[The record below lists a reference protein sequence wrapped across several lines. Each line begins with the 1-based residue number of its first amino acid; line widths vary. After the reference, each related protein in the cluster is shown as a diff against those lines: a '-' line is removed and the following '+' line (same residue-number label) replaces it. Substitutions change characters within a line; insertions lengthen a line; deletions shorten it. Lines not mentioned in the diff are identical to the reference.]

1 MPIPTHQQRITVVY
15 SRAQARTSGF
25 EANGMRLR
33 QIEVFHA
40 IYTTGSMTNAAALL
54 NVSQPSISKVLAHA
68 EHQLGYRLFDR
79 VKGKLFPTP
88 EAHQLFAHVKTV
100 YQDVDRLRHVATNL
114 KKASAGRIRIASTPA
129 FGLEVL
135 PRAIASF
142 LQDYPTTVFD
152 IETLHLEEMQ
162 DALRES
168 RIDVG
173 LAFNP
178 VESPGIHRQQLASG
192 RFVVLA
198 SEQETFGGKSELTVA
213 DLAGLPFISLNSR
226 GPLGQALS
234 EYVARHGVDLNVVA
248 WSETYHVA
256 AALVAKGSGVT
267 IADDIT
273 ARSSLLANLRR
284 HRLRPALKFK
294 VMALHLDN
302 APLSVGARRFTKH
315 LGRVLKDFLSDD

>member
-1 MPIPTHQQRITVVY
+1 
-15 SRAQARTSGF
+15 
-25 EANGMRLR
+25 MRLR

-40 IYTTGSMTNAAALL
+40 IYTTGSMTNAATLL

-100 YQDVDRLRHVATNL
+100 YRDVDRLRHVAANI
-114 KKASAGRIRIASTPA
+114 KEASAGRIRIASTPA

-142 LQDYPTTVFD
+142 REKYPETVFD
-152 IETLHLEEMQ
+152 IETLHLDEMS

-168 RIDVG
+168 RVDIG

-178 VESPGIHRQQLASG
+178 VESPGIDQQQLASG

-198 SEQETFGGKSELTVA
+198 PETETFGGKTELTVE
-213 DLAGLPFISLNSR
+213 DLAGLPFVSLNSR

-234 EYVARHGVDLNVVA
+234 AYIASHDVNLDVVA

-273 ARSSLLANLRR
+273 ARSSLTANLRR
-284 HRLRPALKFK
+284 HRLRPALRFK
-294 VMALHLDN
+294 VKTLHLDN
-302 APLSVGARRFTKH
+302 MPLSIGATRFTKH
-315 LGRVLKDFLSDD
+315 LGRVLRKFLSDD